1 MPKVYVT
8 TNGCDEGQLK
18 SAHVQQFFARNGFAV
33 TRDPARA
40 DFVVFFACG
49 LTNPKEKHS
58 LLITKRLQAQ
68 KKDTAKFVLWGCL
81 TKQNPKCLAGTYEGP
96 LVGPRDMNFFES
108 LLGETAVAVDD
119 VSANTLVPKETVS
132 EDRVCPAVAYDPII
146 DVLLHLRKYVDLV
159 RLPRRKW
166 LFDANSFFIRVAE
179 GCTGNC
185 TYCSERPAWGRIKSR
200 PMEKITEEFKSGLQ
214 NGYTRF
220 FLVAPDLGSY
230 GNDIGCNIVDL
241 LEKLVKADKRRNC
254 QIILNQMNPVDLKR
268 MLPHLEEVLASG
280 RIEALGCQV
289 ESGSDRILD
298 LMKRKYTGRI
308 WRDMMLRINR
318 KFPFV
323 RLSTHMMI
331 GFPTETDQ
339 DFEATMKLLDFPI
352 FIDWVGFF
360 LFSPRPTVYASRFPE
375 QVPEEVKNQRF
386 KKMYRKYLFMYA
398 LNVAVGN
405 FRYLKAR
412 AKREIKKEVQT

>member
-1 MPKVYVT
+1 
-8 TNGCDEGQLK
+8 
-18 SAHVQQFFARNGFAV
+18 
-33 TRDPARA
+33 
-40 DFVVFFACG
+40 
-49 LTNPKEKHS
+49 
-58 LLITKRLQAQ
+58 
-68 KKDTAKFVLWGCL
+68 
-81 TKQNPKCLAGTYEGP
+81 
-96 LVGPRDMNFFES
+96 
-108 LLGETAVAVDD
+108 
-119 VSANTLVPKETVS
+119 
-132 EDRVCPAVAYDPII
+132 
-146 DVLLHLRKYVDLV
+146 
-159 RLPRRKW
+159 
-166 LFDANSFFIRVAE
+166 
-179 GCTGNC
+179 
-185 TYCSERPAWGRIKSR
+185 
-200 PMEKITEEFKSGLQ
+200 
-214 NGYTRF
+214 
-220 FLVAPDLGSY
+220 
-230 GNDIGCNIVDL
+230 
-241 LEKLVKADKRRNC
+241 
-254 QIILNQMNPVDLKR
+254 